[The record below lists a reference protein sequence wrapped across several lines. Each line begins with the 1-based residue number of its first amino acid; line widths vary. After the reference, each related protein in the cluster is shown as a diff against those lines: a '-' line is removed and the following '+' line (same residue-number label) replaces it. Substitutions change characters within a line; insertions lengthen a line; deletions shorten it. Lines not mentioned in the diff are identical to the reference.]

1 LQSTGRHA
9 GAAARAVAGQ
19 EIGNGAG
26 ECPRLVEVGNVPSA
40 GKLEVARAG
49 QRLVELAHGRCSGV
63 FLANQKQNRPRHR
76 CNRRGI
82 IVVGERR
89 GTPDEALHRRG
100 ADHLAHLVDVRRIGF
115 HHFGRKP
122 ARDRGLDQRLH
133 ALLLRDDDALVPLL
147 AARQGRLA
155 RRIADDDLL
164 QPLRVLQ
171 RQAER
176 GGATHGEPREM
187 CRLDCKRIHQRQ
199 RIRDQLFERVAAAAC
214 LGSAVAALIISEHA
228 EATAELT
235 CLLIPHAQIG
245 RE

>member
-1 LQSTGRHA
+1 MIGLAAPGR
-9 GAAARAVAGQ
+9 GRPWIQG
-19 EIGNGAG
+19 I
-26 ECPRLVEVGNVPSA
+26 VPS
-40 GKLEVARAG
+40 GKFAIDGPACPG
-49 QRLVELAHGRCSGV
+49 YGRCGGV
-63 FLANQKQNRPRHR
+63 FLANQKQNRPRHC

-82 IVVGERR
+82 VVVGERR
-89 GTPDEALHRRG
+89 GTSDEALHRRG
-100 ADHLAHLVDVRRIGF
+100 ADHLAYLVDVRRIGF

-147 AARQGRLA
+147 AARRGRLA

-176 GGATHGEPREM
+176 GGATHGEPR
-187 CRLDCKRIHQRQ
+187 
-199 RIRDQLFERVAAAAC
+199 